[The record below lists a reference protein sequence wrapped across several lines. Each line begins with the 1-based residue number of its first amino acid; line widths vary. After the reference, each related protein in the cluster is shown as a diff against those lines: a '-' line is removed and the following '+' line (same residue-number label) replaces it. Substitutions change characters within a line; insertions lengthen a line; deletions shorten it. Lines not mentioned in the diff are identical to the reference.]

1 MSPFRCAGGNGMRV
15 ESWDTFRTET
25 QRGTEAA
32 GQACLAQRGIH
43 KKYLVL
49 TFLFVFIPKFGCGQN
64 RGIRGELLPS
74 SLHRGGR
81 GLRLAQKEYGEPEFS
96 KTFSVETAVKQ
107 PALSSM
113 FPRQWMI

>member
-64 RGIRGELLPS
+64 RGLRGELLPS
-74 SLHRGGR
+74 SLHRGSTHDGAN
-81 GLRLAQKEYGEPEFS
+81 LVI
-96 KTFSVETAVKQ
+96 SVETAVKQ
-107 PALSSM
+107 PALSSL
-113 FPRQWMI
+113 FARQWMI